1 MGLATPEQTRRDA
14 EQMFRE
20 SAVPESFEFFERL
33 SPLNKRLFTIE
44 LWDALSRAAISGD
57 DESAR
62 GLVDLIMSW
71 EATADLDSAPEV
83 IDEIAR
89 GGPYRALRLA

>member
-1 MGLATPEQTRRDA
+1 
-14 EQMFRE
+14 MFRE

-33 SPLNKRLFTIE
+33 SPLNKRLFIIE
-44 LWDALSRAAISGD
+44 LWDALSRVAISGG
-57 DESAR
+57 DESVH

-83 IDEIAR
+83 IAAISQS
-89 GGPYRALRLA
+89 GPYRALRIV